1 MEKRYYDN
9 FEEDERESRT
19 FEQIKDAYSKMR
31 TILKKAGLTIY
42 IAGGSVPYI
51 LLNQDSGRLHDDIDS
66 VCRMEDM
73 QRLRQIFNQVGL
85 YNSEWDSMTYAN
97 DGQDYGFEMKVDG
110 VPVGIYPFTY
120 KDGIVTQYT
129 YDPYNHHC
137 KIKEFPVQELGDYIC
152 TYTGLNG
159 QSYDTMSLEYIKLSK
174 DRAGRPKDIV
184 DSQKIIEFGYRQDV
198 IDRIALPIETQNI
211 RAEKLQKN
219 KRGGENMEFDTD
231 DEIKIDT
238 KRHTQQTIQELKNV
252 LENCTD
258 AKTKNQIL
266 RKIIELEEHYR
277 SGMPMKYLGR
287 GQNSVVFALNNI
299 VLKFGRPQV
308 IKHPLCLE
316 DIESLPFSKDKVFR
330 IIPRMDT
337 SDITE
342 EDTQYIYNQLRKS
355 GLIWTD
361 AHSGNVGRIPG
372 SGDSKAGLRIIDDE
386 CIQEMPQYLSAFD
399 VLASDRTDMLIREYY
414 YQKSINP
421 KFKLSDIKNIMKNN
435 GKIQVDPCN
444 PLIDRYNLHLRKSE
458 LKTSSAVIAH
468 LKCQLWNEKHK
479 DDNVEMINMPGYYPK
494 LYRVCD
500 ENGEIL
506 QITRHNPMIKQQLKR
521 TFDKIKGFFSP
532 DKTLKL
538 PSTSQ
543 SVSSMST
550 DKERFIR
557 DIRYRDEDSQIR
569 TDSGP
574 KPLDVIYEG
583 FETRSSEK
591 THEDHESR

>member
-19 FEQIKDAYSKMR
+19 FEQIKDAYAKIR

-73 QRLRQIFNQVGL
+73 QKLRQVFKQVGL
-85 YNSEWDSMTYAN
+85 YNPEWDSMTYAN
-97 DGQDYGFEMKVDG
+97 DSQDYGFEMKIDG

-120 KDGIVTQYT
+120 EDGILTQYT

-137 KIKEFPVQELGDYIC
+137 KIKEFPVQELSDYIC
-152 TYTGLNG
+152 TYTGLDG
-159 QSYDTMSLEYIKLSK
+159 QSYDTMSLEYIKFSK
-174 DRAGRPKDIV
+174 DKAGRPKDIV
-184 DSQKIIEFGYRQDV
+184 DSHKITEFGYRQDV

-211 RAEKLQKN
+211 RAEKLRTN
-219 KRGGENMEFDTD
+219 ERGGENMEFDTN

-238 KRHTQQTIQELKNV
+238 KRHTQQTIQELKKV

-258 AKTKNQIL
+258 EKTKNQIL

-299 VLKFGRPQV
+299 VLKFGRPQK

-316 DIESLPFSKDKVFR
+316 DIETLPFSKDKAFR

-372 SGDSKAGLRIIDDE
+372 SDDSKAGLRIIDDE
-386 CIQEMPQYLSAFD
+386 CIQQEQQYLSAFD

-421 KFKLSDIKNIMKNN
+421 KFKLSDIKSIMKIN
-435 GKIQVDPCN
+435 GKIQVDQFN

-458 LKTSSAVIAH
+458 LKTSSAVIVH

-506 QITRHNPMIKQQLKR
+506 QITRHNPMIKQQLKK
-521 TFDKIKGFFSP
+521 TFDKIKGFFLP

-557 DIRYRDEDSQIR
+557 DIRYRDGDSQIR

-583 FETRSSEK
+583 FETRPTEK